1 MTQLLQRA
9 ISELSKLPDDTQDAL
24 ASRIL
29 ADLEDDQAW
38 DEQFA
43 TTTEEQWTR
52 LSEMAQRETA
62 TGTGDS
68 MPLEEFLRT
77 RASGE

>member
-24 ASRIL
+24 ATRIL

-38 DEQFA
+38 DVQFA
-43 TTTEEQWTR
+43 ATTEEQWAR
-52 LSEMAQRETA
+52 LAEMAQREIA
-62 TGTGDS
+62 AGDS

-77 RASGE
+77 RKSVE

>member
-24 ASRIL
+24 AMRIL

-38 DEQFA
+38 DAQFA
-43 TTTEEQWTR
+43 ATTEEQWTR
-52 LSEMAQRETA
+52 LAEMAQREIA
-62 TGTGDS
+62 AGDS

-77 RASGE
+77 RKSGE

>member
-24 ASRIL
+24 ATRIL
-29 ADLEDDQAW
+29 ADLEDEQAW
-38 DEQFA
+38 DVQFA
-43 TTTEEQWTR
+43 ATTEEQWAR
-52 LSEMAQRETA
+52 LAEMAQREIA
-62 TGTGDS
+62 AGDS

-77 RASGE
+77 RKSGE

>member
-9 ISELSKLPDDTQDAL
+9 ISELSKLPEDTQDAL
-24 ASRIL
+24 ATRIL

-43 TTTEEQWTR
+43 ATTDEQWAR
-52 LSEMAQRETA
+52 LSEMAQRDIA
-62 TGTGDS
+62 AGDS
-68 MPLEEFLRT
+68 MSLEEFLRT
-77 RASGE
+77 RKSGE

>member
-9 ISELSKLPDDTQDAL
+9 ISELSKLPEDTQDAL
-24 ASRIL
+24 ATRIL
-29 ADLEDDQAW
+29 DDLEDDQAW

-43 TTTEEQWTR
+43 ATTDEQWAR
-52 LSEMAQRETA
+52 LSEMAQRDIA
-62 TGTGDS
+62 AGDS

-77 RASGE
+77 RKSGK

>member
-24 ASRIL
+24 ATRIL

-43 TTTEEQWTR
+43 ATTEEQWAR
-52 LSEMAQRETA
+52 LSEMAQREIA
-62 TGTGDS
+62 AGDS
-68 MPLEEFLRT
+68 LPLEEFLRI
-77 RASGE
+77 RKSGE